1 MEEKKDF
8 FSISTVDE
16 KDVPEIIQG
25 QFSRMNDLRN
35 NLIAAKEK
43 AELAGIQA
51 QNAKDMKTGLF
62 RMKGTIESIQETQMA
77 LADATIKNTEALEKS
92 FEYQKALAEIT
103 KYLFNLGVTNITMN
117 RCVVAELEMRL
128 NQASEEE
135 IDEMA
140 REELKNVI
148 RQLKA
153 QEDIAKKQMD
163 LSIIIKKHEENI
175 NNINE
180 NLDKEI
186 NEIKNDIF
194 LINENNKKINNEIKG
209 LSKLNRIILIGA
221 GIGIIAAIILGI
233 ISIII

>member
-8 FSISTVDE
+8 FSISTIDE
-16 KDVPEIIQG
+16 NDVPEIIQG

-43 AELAGIQA
+43 AELAGIHA

-62 RMKGTIESIQETQMA
+62 KMKGTIESIQETQMA

-92 FEYQKALAEIT
+92 FEYQQALAEIT

-135 IDEMA
+135 IDDMA

-153 QEDIAKKQMD
+153 QEDLAKKQMD
-163 LSIIIKKHEENI
+163 LSSIIKRHEDSI
-175 NNINE
+175 NTMNDSLSNQINT
-180 NLDKEI
+180 
-186 NEIKNDIF
+186 IKNDIA
-194 LINENNKKINNEIKG
+194 LINENDKRLDSEIKA
-209 LSKLNRIILIGA
+209 LTKLNKLILVGA
-221 GIGIIAAIILGI
+221 GVGIIIAIVLGIIGIIL
-233 ISIII
+233 